1 MKTLRAIPLTAAAF
15 APFGDVVSAASA
27 QIKKQINAGHT
38 ARFHDLAHVASQ
50 DGGRVTVNI
59 FRSDV
64 CDMPVIIHQME
75 RHPKS
80 SQLFM
85 PLGKNPYLVIVSNS
99 GKFNVDDLRA
109 FIAQPDQGVNYHAG
123 TWHHYSLALQGQSD
137 FLVVDYVDLGENCD
151 IIDLPQPLQVTV

>member
-38 ARFHDLAHVASQ
+38 TRFHDLAHVASQ

-59 FRSDV
+59 FRSDF
-64 CDMPVIIHQME
+64 CGMPVIIHQME

-85 PLGKNPYLVIVSNS
+85 PLGPHPYLVIVSHS
-99 GKFNVDDLRA
+99 GKFNMDDLRA

-137 FLVVDYVDLGENCD
+137 FLVVDYVDLGKDCD
-151 IIDLPQPLQVTV
+151 TIDLPQPLQITL